1 MSIEIFTRR
10 GCPACPAVLAYCE
23 KRFGEFAWINCDSA
37 DGLEL
42 ARARGVVSTPPAI
55 FYDSDGNERAR
66 YHSVSELKAA
76 MEAQEAREA
85 ADGV

>member
-42 ARARGVVSTPPAI
+42 ARYRGVASTPTAI
-55 FYDSDGNERAR
+55 FFDGKGAEIGRF
-66 YHSVSELKAA
+66 HSVDEIRKAEPA
-76 MEAQEAREA
+76 LVAKGE
-85 ADGV
+85 D